1 MNKFYINL
9 DSNPE
14 RAEYFDKTY
23 QRWRA
28 VTRDEVDARTKNK
41 MISYWNTKPE
51 NHLGKCAC
59 FLSHYK
65 LLKYIVNHKLNN
77 VLVVEDD
84 ARAVT
89 EIPENMDK
97 FTYLAGF
104 FINKKVTEGPLKTI
118 PKQELGLNSLEDKD
132 YYICTTVA
140 YYLPKWDDA
149 LDILLYLD
157 RQKRWRAIDIML
169 MKSPIKKDYQYPA
182 PYEEAPMGSNIRKGK
197 IKYCN
202 MWYEY
207 K

>member
-14 RAEYFDKTY
+14 RAEYFDNTY

-28 VTRDEVDARTKNK
+28 VTRDEVDIKTKER

-59 FLSHYK
+59 FLSHYT
-65 LLKYIVNHKLNN
+65 LLNHIVKNKLNDI
-77 VLVVEDD
+77 LIVEDD
-84 ARAVT
+84 ARQTT
-89 EIPENMDK
+89 ELPENMNK
-97 FTYLAGF
+97 ITYLGGF
-104 FINKKVTEGPLKTI
+104 FINKKVTEGPLKEI
-118 PKQELGLNSLEDKD
+118 PPQKFGINSLEDKD
-132 YYICTTVA
+132 YYICTTIA
-140 YYLPKWDDA
+140 YYIPSYDDA
-149 LDILLYLD
+149 MNLLLYLD

-169 MKSPIKKDYQYPA
+169 MKCPIKKEYQYPA
-182 PYEEAPMGSNIRKGK
+182 PYEEARMGSNIREGK

-207 K
+207 N